1 MNDASDRVGSK
12 SALGKQ
18 ASKGGGLSLAG
29 QKYTGRYLRSCDH
42 EVDGLWNGTVLSL
55 RSEKFH
61 KPRLY
66 ILFYE

>member
-1 MNDASDRVGSK
+1 MLQIASVQNLLWGSRQVK
-12 SALGKQ
+12 EGS
-18 ASKGGGLSLAG
+18 LSLAG

-42 EVDGLWNGTVLSL
+42 EMDGLWNGTVSSL